1 MQSHDYVPGVSG
13 WKLDRGNFELNS
25 ARLTVGGLPNDP
37 QLITVTAGEWSDS
50 DMPSNGLERYAFIG
64 AELMKIPP
72 EYRDSAEFSTE
83 DISCYHDGSD
93 IRTSLTYERCETAEE
108 VAARQ
113 KKAALGGTCTS
124 FKDGVMTLTVD
135 GVVRLRLGNLEKSE
149 APPPFVVVDGQLYL
163 SETFIKPS
171 VLRSKIS
178 GNWRVK
184 MELRDGKYVAAGI
197 GLGINNSPYVMPDII
212 VKASHMEI
220 LPDGLVKV
228 SQAPK
233 ST

>member
-13 WKLDRGNFELNS
+13 WKIDRGNFELNS
-25 ARLTVGGLPNDP
+25 ARLTVGGLPSDP
-37 QLITVTAGEWSDS
+37 QLITVTAGEWSES
-50 DMPSNGLERYAFIG
+50 DLPSNGFERYAFIG
-64 AELMKIPP
+64 VELMKIPL

-83 DISCYHDGSD
+83 DISFDHDGSD
-93 IRTSLTYERCETAEE
+93 IRTTLTYERRETAEE

-113 KKAALGGTCTS
+113 NKAAVAGTTTS

-135 GVVRLRLGNLEKSE
+135 GVVRLRLVNLAKSE
-149 APPPFVVVDGQLYL
+149 APPPFAVVDGQVFV
-163 SETFIKPS
+163 SEAFVKESSIQN
-171 VLRSKIS
+171 KIS
-178 GNWRVK
+178 DNWSVK
-184 MELRDGKYVAAGI
+184 MELGDGKYVAAGM

-233 ST
+233 SP